1 MEENTENKSSNSIS
15 WTVKRAVKKRDKDFF
30 TVLWILAITFAIV
43 AFIFSNLIS
52 ALVILSAVWAFTEY
66 IKSLQDKDEIET
78 NYELTLKGIK
88 VGNTFVP
95 YKKILRF
102 NITEYE
108 GVKYLVLDV
117 EHTLIGDLAI
127 PINPDDEDNIYTFL
141 SQFVEEDPDM
151 GVPFVHILA
160 EKLGM

>member
-1 MEENTENKSSNSIS
+1 MDENVELKKTNSIS
-15 WTVKRAVKKRDKDFF
+15 WTVKKEVKKRDKDFF
-30 TVLWILAITFAIV
+30 TILWILAITFAVV
-43 AFIFSNLIS
+43 AFVFSNIIS
-52 ALVILSAVWAFTEY
+52 ALVILSATWAFTEY

-78 NYELTLKGIK
+78 YYELTLKGLKIN
-88 VGNTFVP
+88 NTFLP

-102 NITEYE
+102 NITEDE
-108 GVKYLVLDV
+108 GIKYLVIDV
-117 EHTLIGDLAI
+117 AHTLIGDLAI
-127 PINPDDEDNIYTFL
+127 PIDPKDEDTIYTFI